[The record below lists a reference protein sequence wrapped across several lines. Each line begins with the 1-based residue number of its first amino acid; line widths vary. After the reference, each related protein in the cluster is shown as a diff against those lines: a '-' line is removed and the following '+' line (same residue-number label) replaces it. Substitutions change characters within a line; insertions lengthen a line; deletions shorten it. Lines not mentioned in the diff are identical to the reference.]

1 METIFWKC
9 VIASSYFFYSQ
20 SALGNEPSRKKRTRF
35 RGERGAKP
43 SSWLGRSG
51 FSSSYFSMN
60 GSKSTFRWPLDS
72 FSLGIEEKRSG
83 WEQRCWREISNWSSN
98 RFYVPILHPFL
109 LQCSRMI
116 VQLLIVA
123 FSNHQHEDQVVIVVF
138 ESQIRILLRLRQ
150 LSQRW
155 CQWLQHVIENHV
167 LLAGLI
173 HCNHAVHINQRN
185 ALGID
190 SWSDLLG
197 FFPLLLQ
204 FNSKPG
210 QNELSQRNR
219 PVFEKGL
226 RWSFDWFNER
236 ANLSLL
242 LCVEIDQATK
252 LRSIQLRNI
261 ELIDSISNPKQ
272 SEKQRNC
279 VQEIA

>member
-20 SALGNEPSRKKRTRF
+20 SILGNEPNKRKRTRF

-43 SSWLGRSG
+43 SRWLDRSG
-51 FSSSYFSMN
+51 FSSSYFSMS
-60 GSKSTFRWPLDS
+60 GSKSTFRWPLGS
-72 FSLGIEEKRSG
+72 FSLGIKEKRSG
-83 WEQRCWREISNWSSN
+83 WERRYWRGISNWSSN
-98 RFYVPILHPFL
+98 RFYVSILHLFL

-116 VQLLIVA
+116 VQLFIVA

-150 LSQRW
+150 FSQR
-155 CQWLQHVIENHV
+155 CRQRLQHIIENHV

-197 FFPLLLQ
+197 FFPLLLE
-204 FNSKPG
+204 FNSKPD

-226 RWSFDWFNER
+226 RWSFDWFDER

-252 LRSIQLRNI
+252 LHSTQLRNI
-261 ELIDSISNPKQ
+261 ELIDSTANPKQ
-272 SEKQRNC
+272 TEKQRNC
-279 VQEIA
+279 ARKIA